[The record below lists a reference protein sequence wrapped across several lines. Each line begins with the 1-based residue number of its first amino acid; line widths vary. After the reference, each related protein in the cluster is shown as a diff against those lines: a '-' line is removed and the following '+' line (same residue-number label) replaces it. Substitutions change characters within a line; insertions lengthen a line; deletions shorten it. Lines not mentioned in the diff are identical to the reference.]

1 MLKRC
6 IEHTKLVIFIYALPK
21 KKAVNSSP
29 PLKIVIFENSSSC
42 SNKFGF
48 GSDLGKDKDGH
59 PAGNHSVRDG
69 TPPLVLRTAL

>member
-29 PLKIVIFENSSSC
+29 PLKIAIFENSSSC
-42 SNKFGF
+42 SNKIGL
-48 GSDLGKDKDGH
+48 GSDLGKDEDGH
-59 PAGNHSVRDG
+59 PAGNQCSRWY
-69 TPPLVLRTAL
+69 PPLVLRTAL